1 VVLPGRLRREAH
13 PSPPRDR
20 RFAEAERRFRSPKC
34 ANLYRQYKQRG
45 TAALSG
51 AVSRVLLDKLQ
62 RKEARVELVPLKRQY
77 LHLGPLVSV
86 A

>member
-1 VVLPGRLRREAH
+1 
-13 PSPPRDR
+13 
-20 RFAEAERRFRSPKC
+20 
-34 ANLYRQYKQRG
+34 
-45 TAALSG
+45 
-51 AVSRVLLDKLQ
+51 VLLDKLQ